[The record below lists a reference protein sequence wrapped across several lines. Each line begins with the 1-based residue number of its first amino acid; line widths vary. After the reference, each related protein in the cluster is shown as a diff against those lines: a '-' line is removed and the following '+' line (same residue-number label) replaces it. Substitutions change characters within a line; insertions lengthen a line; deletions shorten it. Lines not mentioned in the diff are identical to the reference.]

1 MSHPNEIEL
10 GGAELTDEAYEV
22 ARVWV
27 THRAGSRVWV
37 DARVLEQ
44 PRDFGYLIADTI
56 RHAAFAYSQ
65 VSGLEQDEAVKAIA
79 AGVAEELEQQFGK
92 EAASGNDTVGVE

>member
-10 GGAELTDEAYEV
+10 GGIELTDQSYEV
-22 ARVWV
+22 ARLWV
-27 THRAGSRVWV
+27 TQNAASSVWV

-44 PRDFGYLIADTI
+44 PRDFGYLVADAM

-65 VSGLEQDEAVKAIA
+65 VWNLDQADTLKAIA
-79 AGVAEELEQQFGK
+79 AGVAEELEQQLGK
-92 EAASGNDTVGVE
+92 ETSTQDGSPS

>member
-10 GGAELTDEAYEV
+10 GGVELTDESYEV

-27 THRAGSRVWV
+27 THNAGSSVWV

-44 PRDFGYLIADTI
+44 PEAFGYLVADTI
-56 RHAAFAYSQ
+56 RHAAFAYASVWQ
-65 VSGLEQDEAVKAIA
+65 IDQDEALQKIVD
-79 AGVAEELEQQFGK
+79 GVAEELREQFNQVTTIQDG
-92 EAASGNDTVGVE
+92 SPS

>member
-10 GGAELTDEAYEV
+10 GGIALTDESYEV
-22 ARVWV
+22 ARLWV
-27 THRAGSRVWV
+27 THSAGSSVWV
-37 DARVLEQ
+37 DAGVLEQ
-44 PRDFGYLIADTI
+44 PRDFGFLIADAI

-65 VSGLEQDEAVKAIA
+65 VHGLDQDEAVKAIA

-92 EAASGNDTVGVE
+92 ETSTQDGS

>member
-10 GGAELTDEAYEV
+10 GGIELTDEAYEV
-22 ARVWV
+22 ARLWV
-27 THRAGSRVWV
+27 THSAGSSVWV

-44 PRDFGYLIADTI
+44 PRDFGYLIADAI

-65 VSGLEQDEAVKAIA
+65 VWNLDKDDAVKAIA

-92 EAASGNDTVGVE
+92 HVSTQDGSPS